1 MRHEGILEAEPQWAE
16 NGAQLANTYHVVHK
30 QP

>member
-16 NGAQLANTYHVVHK
+16 NGGRLANTYHAVHR
-30 QP
+30 